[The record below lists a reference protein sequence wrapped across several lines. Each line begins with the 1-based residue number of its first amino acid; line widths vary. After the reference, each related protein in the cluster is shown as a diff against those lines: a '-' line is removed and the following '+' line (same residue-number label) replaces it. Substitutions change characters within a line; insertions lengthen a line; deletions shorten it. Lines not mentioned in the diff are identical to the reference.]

1 MWTCLY
7 VRSKSS
13 IIICKISAKR
23 SHLEQE
29 MAEIWKQIKVL
40 PASYA
45 PEKLLGQFY
54 MDIIY
59 IFQLQH
65 LIYHMFLAE
74 TAVQNPAKQSC
85 NHHFTLPLSVWY
97 HYMFGICQTIP
108 DTRQ

>member
-1 MWTCLY
+1 
-7 VRSKSS
+7 
-13 IIICKISAKR
+13 
-23 SHLEQE
+23 

-45 PEKLLGQFY
+45 PGKLLGQFY

-74 TAVQNPAKQSC
+74 TAVQNHAQPCKTILH
-85 NHHFTLPLSVWY
+85 HHFTLPLSVWY
-97 HYMFGICQTIP
+97 HYMSGICQTIP
-108 DTRQ
+108 DTHQ

>member
-1 MWTCLY
+1 
-7 VRSKSS
+7 
-13 IIICKISAKR
+13 
-23 SHLEQE
+23 

-108 DTRQ
+108 DTHQ

>member
-1 MWTCLY
+1 
-7 VRSKSS
+7 
-13 IIICKISAKR
+13 
-23 SHLEQE
+23 

-45 PEKLLGQFY
+45 PGKLLGQFY

-74 TAVQNPAKQSC
+74 TVVQNHAQPCKTIRQSSLYITFERMVSLHVRNMP
-85 NHHFTLPLSVWY
+85 NHTGYTSVIITV
-97 HYMFGICQTIP
+97 FIQNRSIN
-108 DTRQ
+108 R

>member
-1 MWTCLY
+1 
-7 VRSKSS
+7 
-13 IIICKISAKR
+13 
-23 SHLEQE
+23 
-29 MAEIWKQIKVL
+29 MAETWKQIKVL
-40 PASYA
+40 PARYA
-45 PEKLLGQFY
+45 PGKLLGQFY

-59 IFQLQH
+59 IFQLQY

-85 NHHFTLPLSVWY
+85 NHLFTLPLSVWY

>member
-1 MWTCLY
+1 
-7 VRSKSS
+7 
-13 IIICKISAKR
+13 
-23 SHLEQE
+23 

-45 PEKLLGQFY
+45 PGKLLGQFY

-85 NHHFTLPLSVWY
+85 NHVGLSN
-97 HYMFGICQTIP
+97 ICYTIKYEII
-108 DTRQ
+108 

>member
-1 MWTCLY
+1 
-7 VRSKSS
+7 
-13 IIICKISAKR
+13 
-23 SHLEQE
+23 

-45 PEKLLGQFY
+45 PGKLLGQFY

-74 TAVQNPAKQSC
+74 TAVQNPAKQQGSD
-85 NHHFTLPLSVWY
+85 LY
-97 HYMFGICQTIP
+97 HRSRRDVLRDYLQR
-108 DTRQ
+108 RQGRNVP

>member
-1 MWTCLY
+1 
-7 VRSKSS
+7 
-13 IIICKISAKR
+13 
-23 SHLEQE
+23 

-45 PEKLLGQFY
+45 PGKLLGQFY

-59 IFQLQH
+59 IFQLRH
-65 LIYHMFLAE
+65 LIYYMFLAE

-108 DTRQ
+108 DTHQ

>member
-1 MWTCLY
+1 
-7 VRSKSS
+7 
-13 IIICKISAKR
+13 
-23 SHLEQE
+23 

-45 PEKLLGQFY
+45 PGKLLGQFY

-74 TAVQNPAKQSC
+74 TAVQNYAKPCKTILQNNPAIITVNTMKSAK
-85 NHHFTLPLSVWY
+85 
-97 HYMFGICQTIP
+97 
-108 DTRQ
+108 

>member
-1 MWTCLY
+1 
-7 VRSKSS
+7 
-13 IIICKISAKR
+13 
-23 SHLEQE
+23 

-40 PASYA
+40 PARYA
-45 PEKLLGQFY
+45 PGKLLGQFY

-85 NHHFTLPLSVWY
+85 NHHFTLPCLLYTSDAADD
-97 HYMFGICQTIP
+97 Q
-108 DTRQ
+108 

>member
-1 MWTCLY
+1 
-7 VRSKSS
+7 
-13 IIICKISAKR
+13 
-23 SHLEQE
+23 

-40 PASYA
+40 PARYA
-45 PEKLLGQFY
+45 PGKLLGQFY

-74 TAVQNPAKQSC
+74 TAVQNPVKQSC

-108 DTRQ
+108 NTHQ

>member
-1 MWTCLY
+1 
-7 VRSKSS
+7 
-13 IIICKISAKR
+13 
-23 SHLEQE
+23 

-45 PEKLLGQFY
+45 PGKLLSQFY

-108 DTRQ
+108 DTHQ